1 MANRI
6 TWTRRDSIAEL
17 DSKIN
22 ANLNKY
28 QYNVCRYTNRPD
40 MDLRNAYEYSRWYGS
55 FASFKQDDDLID
67 PAHINVIKS
76 VIDSIVSKLSN
87 NKTRPFFSP
96 VNGTYKTRKVVQQAQ
111 VFFDQTFDAL
121 NLHDTVSEAFRDA
134 CICDIGHILIDPF
147 TYDIGVVKPW
157 MYATLSS
164 EGLKPTK
171 CLIEEYNV
179 PIMRL
184 NKYGLNLNKSLK
196 YVNFAMYIDTLSKEA
211 VIFVNER
218 PMKTIKYDFDR
229 LPVVDVYFNKPV
241 LGTKTTSIA
250 DDLESIQCNIDL
262 INAKMSA
269 STQLTPATTTY
280 IYQGT
285 SNLKKSDLNTA
296 EGNVYEIDMMP
307 GMTQLPVQT
316 VRQPPFDPGLQ
327 QALDYYI
334 NKAYDMI
341 GISQLSAQSKK
352 PSGLDSGVALQTME
366 DIESD
371 RFETQVS
378 QYTKAYVDLTKLMIE
393 ILPDDLDILPPTH
406 MKNTYKWKDV
416 KEQSQLFKVQYSAAS
431 ALSKDP
437 AERLKQILQLTQV
450 NLIDASQ
457 VSQYLDLPDLTE
469 AYAGASAISDAIDA
483 CINGAIENEVYK
495 IPDYINYQ
503 QLSQRIALVENQ
515 LYASITREDAKNDD
529 EVITS
534 LAHVMALEEVLNA
547 KMEEEG
553 FIDTTGQQNTAVS
566 DSGLAVGNANNA
578 TQAVSTADAMSQ
590 ALPNVE
596 QQIESNSANG
606 EGVA

>member
-1 MANRI
+1 MPN
-6 TWTRRDSIAEL
+6 TWNRRDSIAEL

-40 MDLRNAYEYSRWYGS
+40 MDLRNAYEYSRWYGAFS
-55 FASFKQDDDLID
+55 SFKQDNDLID
-67 PAHINVIKS
+67 PAYVNVIKS

-111 VFFDQTFDAL
+111 VFFDQAFDAL
-121 NLHDTVSEAFRDA
+121 NLHEVISEAFKDA
-134 CICDIGHILIDPF
+134 CICDIGHIMIDPF
-147 TYDIGVVKPW
+147 TFDVGVVKPW
-157 MYATLSS
+157 AYATLSS
-164 EGLKPTK
+164 EGKHPTK
-171 CLIEEYNV
+171 CLIEEYNIPV
-179 PIMRL
+179 MNL
-184 NKYGLNLNKSLK
+184 NKYKLSINKALK
-196 YVNFAMYIDTLSKEA
+196 YVNFAMYIDTISHEA
-211 VIFVNER
+211 VIFVNEK
-218 PMKTIKYDFDR
+218 PVKTVKYDYDV
-229 LPVVDVYFNKPV
+229 LPIVDVYFNKPV

-280 IYQGT
+280 IYQGA
-285 SNLKKSDLNTA
+285 SNLKKGDLDNN
-296 EGNVYEIDMMP
+296 EGNVYEVDMMP

-327 QALDYYI
+327 SALDYYI
-334 NKAYDMI
+334 NKAYDMV
-341 GISQLSAQSKK
+341 GISQLSAQSRK

-371 RFETQVS
+371 RFETQVT
-378 QYTKAYVDLTKLMIE
+378 QYTKAYVDLSKLMIQ
-393 ILPDDLDILPPTH
+393 ILPEDMDILPP
-406 MKNTYKWKDV
+406 NSLSNSYKWKDV
-416 KEQSQLFKVQYSAAS
+416 KEQSGLFKIQYSAAS

-457 VSQYLDLPDLTE
+457 VAQYLDLPDLTE

-483 CINGAIENEVYK
+483 CINGAIENEVFK

-515 LYASITREDAKNDD
+515 LYASITREDKKNDD
-529 EVITS
+529 EVIKS
-534 LAHVMALEEVLNA
+534 LSRVMALEEVLNA

-553 FIDTTGQQNTAVS
+553 FIDTTGQQDTAVS
-566 DSGLAVGNANNA
+566 DSGLAVGNANTA

-590 ALPNVE
+590 AMPNVE
-596 QQIESNSANG
+596 QQTENNSATGLIG
-606 EGVA
+606 ES